1 MSLRTL
7 ALVSGVYDLCL
18 GVPMLLAAPQ
28 VARLFGAPAPVPV
41 VNAWLNGVFALAL
54 AGGYFWAARDVGA
67 RRGYLWA
74 AGVLAKGLG
83 ALVFVLDHFANGS
96 PPAFLLFAATD
107 GTLALL
113 TLALLLRTRRAQGA
127 PGLSTPS
134 PRRAS

>member
-7 ALVSGVYDLCL
+7 ALVSGVYDLVL

-41 VNAWLNGVFALAL
+41 VNAWLNGVFALTL
-54 AGGYFWAARDVGA
+54 AGGYFWAACDAEA

-74 AGVLAKGLG
+74 AGGFAKGLG
-83 ALVFVLDHFANGS
+83 ALVFVLDHFSNGS

-107 GTLALL
+107 GSLALL
-113 TLALLLRTRRAQGA
+113 TLALLRRTPRADA
-127 PGLSTPS
+127 AAGLSTPS